1 MSFNEQAR
9 LDSGCLRFRGGRRA
23 PVSVRSIGLE
33 VAVFLIS
40 QFTGI
45 DLTSLLGS
53 SDLTGRAAQ
62 TTIYLAR
69 AVLGSFQR

>member
-1 MSFNEQAR
+1 MSQVPWWTSSA
-9 LDSGCLRFRGGRRA
+9 GIGGG
-23 PVSVRSIGLE
+23 SIGLE
-33 VAVFLIS
+33 VTVFLIS
-40 QFTGI
+40 HFTGI

-53 SDLTGRAAQ
+53 SDLTGRAAR